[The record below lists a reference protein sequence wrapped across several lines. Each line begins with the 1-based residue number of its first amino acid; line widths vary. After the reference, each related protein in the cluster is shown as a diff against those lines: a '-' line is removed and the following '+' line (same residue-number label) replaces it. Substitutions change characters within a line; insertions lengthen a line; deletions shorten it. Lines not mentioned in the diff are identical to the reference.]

1 MNRRT
6 QRGERTNKPYEVE
19 MEWKWNGRNQAN
31 ESDVMVE
38 KGIKVMN

>member
-6 QRGERTNKPYEVE
+6 QRGERTNKPFEVE
-19 MEWKWNGRNQAN
+19 MEWNGRNQAN